1 MRNFQELR
9 EYDNIE
15 NTYTEMEHGPVH
27 NTEEVEKKI
36 NKNVT
41 IVITKSRQDKK
52 LMMKKYIPMLQL
64 IQKRTSRAY
73 CY

>member
-9 EYDNIE
+9 EYENIE
-15 NTYTEMEHGPVH
+15 DTYTEMEHGPVH

-41 IVITKSRQDKK
+41 IVINRN
-52 LMMKKYIPMLQL
+52 
-64 IQKRTSRAY
+64 R
-73 CY
+73 